1 MSEQLES
8 QDTGEQVQEASAE
21 DRLPELENDQQEEQA
36 ATHEETKPE
45 GEAKPDDQSTKTV
58 PLAALHE
65 SRRKEREARDQL
77 RAMDER
83 VRIGEQRLQQLME
96 LAQRGQQQ
104 MPAFDQDPASNLNAR
119 LAQIEQVRNA
129 EQQNYMAEQQRAA
142 AKARLQHEVGMQEAD
157 YRQTQPDY
165 DDALAYLRE
174 DAINSMRAMGA
185 SDERIGQALEQQF
198 GTMAWNLMQSGQN
211 IPERVY
217 ALAKAR
223 GYQQKPA
230 VSATDKMQM
239 AQRGVS
245 AARSL
250 GSGGKPSTGLTLES
264 LASMPADQ
272 FAEATKDD
280 KAWRKLMGG

>member
-1 MSEQLES
+1 
-8 QDTGEQVQEASAE
+8 
-21 DRLPELENDQQEEQA
+21 
-36 ATHEETKPE
+36 
-45 GEAKPDDQSTKTV
+45 
-58 PLAALHE
+58 
-65 SRRKEREARDQL
+65 
-77 RAMDER
+77 
-83 VRIGEQRLQQLME
+83 
-96 LAQRGQQQ
+96 
-104 MPAFDQDPASNLNAR
+104 
-119 LAQIEQVRNA
+119 
-129 EQQNYMAEQQRAA
+129 MAEQQRAA

-174 DAINSMRAMGA
+174 DAINLMRAMGA

-250 GSGGKPSTGLTLES
+250 GSGGKPSTGLIAFES

-272 FAEATKDD
+272 FAEATKGRQGMAQADGRLTHRRPD
-280 KAWRKLMGG
+280 GSPDSRHSEPSQVDAC